1 MVVKKTKSFFRN
13 NTYNRLDDSV
23 QSRDMLMLDAE
34 SSLSKHTQRPV
45 SETLNGTYYLVSAR
59 VLEII

>member
-1 MVVKKTKSFFRN
+1 MKKTKSFFRN

-45 SETLNGTYYLVSAR
+45 SETLNGTYYLVSA
-59 VLEII
+59 